1 MDGITEKFT
10 VVDFFNL
17 IIAGIVFD
25 VFLGAGYYSKFW
37 LLFKEILMIRDN
49 LFIVNI
55 VIAIFFLTETLV
67 VGLAIQVLAHYF
79 FAGKFE
85 CEKRL
90 IEDDLI
96 KGMLFD
102 NKERTEAV
110 LYRVRQYFDLETN
123 SIPSAGKFECEKRL
137 IEDDLIKGMLFD
149 NKERTEA
156 VLYRVRQYFDLET
169 NSIPSADQCNAFY
182 IYCVYYLHINKLD
195 DKIEKIYETQGLS
208 KLLTCALF
216 SIPICRIMIFHAN
229 ILYTGGIDCGSGYNL
244 FICVYETQGLSKL
257 LTCAL
262 FSIPICRIMIFH
274 ANILYTGGIDCG
286 SGYNLFICVLSGI
299 LGYLFYCRYKISSKN
314 RIKMILSMYD
324 VYMRVEENKRNGKKL

>member
-10 VVDFFNL
+10 VIDFFNL

-55 VIAIFFLTETLV
+55 AIAIFFLTETLV

-79 FAGKFE
+79 FE
-85 CEKRL
+85 
-90 IEDDLI
+90 
-96 KGMLFD
+96 
-102 NKERTEAV
+102 
-110 LYRVRQYFDLETN
+110 
-123 SIPSAGKFECEKRL
+123 GKFECEKRL

-244 FICVYETQGLSKL
+244 FIC
-257 LTCAL
+257 A
-262 FSIPICRIMIFH
+262 
-274 ANILYTGGIDCG
+274 
-286 SGYNLFICVLSGI
+286 LSGI

-324 VYMRVEENKRNGKKL
+324 VYMRVEENKRNANSYKL